1 MDVGL
6 VICMYCPP
14 LLVGDG
20 VLVPGDGGSH
30 HQVLF
35 QTLVFCLFMEEVLV
49 GIVTE
54 CQEGGVMVSV
64 LGGVL
69 SMCTYQHI
77 GC

>member
-1 MDVGL
+1 M
-6 VICMYCPP
+6 ICMYAPS

-35 QTLVFCLFMEEVLV
+35 HTLVFRPFVEEVLV

-54 CQEGGVMVSV
+54 CQEGG
-64 LGGVL
+64 LW
-69 SMCTYQHI
+69 
-77 GC
+77 